1 MPSRHAAD
9 PVSRARSIHDKRPFR
24 GAIFFTLV
32 HYLCIIAFL
41 TCGVLLFVHPEPM
54 TMVKPLIAAGIAL
67 AITWLISFF
76 RRRSARCP
84 LCKGSPLLDTGAVK
98 HAKATRLRPFNYG
111 TTAVLGILFLNR
123 FRCMYCGT
131 PYDLQKRSAVERR
144 KEQANQ

>member
-1 MPSRHAAD
+1 MSSRHAAD
-9 PVSRARSIHDKRPFR
+9 PVSRARSIHDKRPFNR
-24 GAIFFTLV
+24 AIFFTLV

-41 TCGVLLFVHPEPM
+41 TFGVILFVHPDPM
-54 TMVKPLIAAGIAL
+54 TMVKPLIGSGIAL
-67 AITWLISFF
+67 AITWLISFL

-84 LCKGSPLLDTGAVK
+84 LCKGSPLLDTGAAK
-98 HAKATRLRPFNYG
+98 HTKAYRLRPFSYG

-144 KEQANQ
+144 REQANH